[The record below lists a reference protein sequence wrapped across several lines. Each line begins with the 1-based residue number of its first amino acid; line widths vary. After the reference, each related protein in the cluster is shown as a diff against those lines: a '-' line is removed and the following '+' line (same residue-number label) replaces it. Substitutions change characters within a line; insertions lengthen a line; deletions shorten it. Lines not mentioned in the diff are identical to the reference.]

1 MKKALSQTDLV
12 TDKKKIDHEVKL
24 VQKQIALAEKT
35 HANFLKDF
43 TNIAVDMNRLASRQ
57 QELYLNFESLTREES
72 PELQNSISQIQSCM
86 NTLLA
91 SLKTHIDIIQE
102 RVVKPVSEEA
112 RKCRDARQ
120 ILSHSTDVKK
130 QRAAAVKVLEKSK
143 KLDESE
149 REKQTNV
156 LLQSTKHL
164 NELTSRI
171 TQFEQDK
178 AEGMKRTLTIYIHSN
193 LAYHVKAVEQYTK
206 AYQAVSQ
213 LDVEKHVQHFV
224 DNLLYPEK
232 EERTNFV
239 RWNSFSSVR

>member
-1 MKKALSQTDLV
+1 MRKALSQTDLI
-12 TDKKKIDHEVKL
+12 TDKKKIDHEVKQ

-57 QELYLNFESLTREES
+57 QELYLNFESLMREES
-72 PELQNSISQIQSCM
+72 PELQNSMIQIQSCM
-86 NTLLA
+86 NVLLA
-91 SLKTHIDIIQE
+91 SLKTHIDVIQE
-102 RVVKPVSEEA
+102 RVIKPVSEEA
-112 RKCRDARQ
+112 KKCRDARQ
-120 ILSHSTDVKK
+120 VLSHCTDVNK

-143 KLDESE
+143 KLNESE

-156 LLQSTKHL
+156 LLQSTKQL
-164 NELTSRI
+164 NELTSRM

-178 AEGMKRTLTIYIHSN
+178 AESLKRTLKVYIHSN
-193 LAYHVKAVEQYTK
+193 LAYHVKAVEQYTT

-213 LDVEKHVQHFV
+213 LNVEKHVQHFAN
-224 DNLLYPEK
+224 NLLYPEK
-232 EERTNFV
+232 EERAKFV